1 MCGFTSF
8 CEMCSEA
15 DEIEQVKT
23 VLCEDA
29 NGVEQQ
35 RRGYTHVRRVVP
47 QHVRIPEGEALGAS
61 FNDGITMR
69 NSLMGNVADSTFD
82 VGPVRVTFPPHE
94 RYYCVIIDFETNG
107 LVRQICRILEYAS
120 LSLEDASCL
129 TDFVN
134 PGVESGNFHLSKG
147 AYEKNKITRMM
158 LYGKK
163 TTAEALTALFEHL
176 DRIRQGRSLCLF
188 GHNIGDYD
196 LPVLYYEAMRC
207 GLTENLRSMFYVDT
221 MDVAKDEERVWSNS
235 DDDCP
240 ESCSLE
246 SLHESLFGEVIVG
259 HHGAFADVSANA
271 RVLKRLDPDLSI
283 SLGHHV
289 KSCSDLIDSLDT
301 RRRRRP

>member
-1 MCGFTSF
+1 
-8 CEMCSEA
+8 
-15 DEIEQVKT
+15 
-23 VLCEDA
+23 
-29 NGVEQQ
+29 
-35 RRGYTHVRRVVP
+35 
-47 QHVRIPEGEALGAS
+47 
-61 FNDGITMR
+61 
-69 NSLMGNVADSTFD
+69 
-82 VGPVRVTFPPHE
+82 
-94 RYYCVIIDFETNG
+94 
-107 LVRQICRILEYAS
+107 
-120 LSLEDASCL
+120 
-129 TDFVN
+129 
-134 PGVESGNFHLSKG
+134 
-147 AYEKNKITRMM
+147 MM
-158 LYGKK
+158 LYWKK